1 MLLYNNHNY
10 NTHTIQESAF
20 AISLFSYKLM
30 RPFHHGFLQKFQI
43 YEHLFLLPI
52 GLFLCPGYLGVLKAP
67 GFYVLSFLY
76 WISLW
81 QSKIFQMLSVQ
92 IYMLRTSNAS
102 HITSCFFLVCQ
113 FCSPDI
119 SFFRSFDHIR
129 TLDTGFLWKQAS
141 REARTSGVRNDEI
154 RNRVLRTFMLLD
166 VVSSVVSTCLPRNK
180 YDTQV
185 IQILLL

>member
-113 FCSPDI
+113 FCSPDFSLGVLII
-119 SFFRSFDHIR
+119 SGLRTRAFCGNKRPGRRANVRSSER
-129 TLDTGFLWKQAS
+129 WDTKSGFEDFHVTG
-141 REARTSGVRNDEI
+141 RCVVSGVY
-154 RNRVLRTFMLLD
+154 L
-166 VVSSVVSTCLPRNK
+166 STSK
-180 YDTQV
+180 
-185 IQILLL
+185 